1 MTAFSAADHQHMA
14 RALQLAARGL
24 NTASPNPRVGCVIVR
39 DGTIVGEGWH
49 ERSGEPHAEVH
60 ALRQAGE
67 LARGATAYVTLEP
80 CSHHGRTPPCADA
93 LIAAGVARVVAAMPD
108 PNPMVAGSGLALL
121 RAQGFEV
128 GVGLMET
135 QARDLNPG
143 FICRMERGRPWVR
156 TKIAASLDGGTA
168 LENGV
173 SKWITSD
180 AARNDVQRWRSRA
193 CAILTGIGTVLA
205 DNPRLNVRASDTVPG
220 VVPVET
226 VRQPLRVIVD
236 SSLRTPPT
244 ATILRDGGVLV
255 VCRDDSIPRA
265 MPLRAAGAEVLAL
278 PGAEGAVNLPALLAE
293 LARRGI
299 NELHVEAGAKLN
311 GELLRLRLI
320 DELLLYFAPTLLGAS
335 TRGMFD
341 FPALTDMAQRVDLD
355 ILALDRIGQ
364 DIRIRAR
371 PR

>member
-1 MTAFSAADHQHMA
+1 
-14 RALQLAARGL
+14 
-24 NTASPNPRVGCVIVR
+24 
-39 DGTIVGEGWH
+39 
-49 ERSGEPHAEVH
+49 
-60 ALRQAGE
+60 LRQAGE
-67 LARGATAYVTLEP
+67 LALGATAYVTLEP
-80 CSHHGRTPPCADA
+80 CSHYGRTPPCADA

-121 RAQGFEV
+121 RAQGIDV
-128 GVGLMET
+128 AVGLMET

-173 SKWITSD
+173 SQWITGE
-180 AARNDVQRWRSRA
+180 AARHDVQIWRARA

-205 DNPRLNVRASDTVPG
+205 DNPRLNVRAPEIDQGATSG
-220 VVPVET
+220 GAL
-226 VRQPLRVIVD
+226 RQPLRVIVD
-236 SSLRTPPT
+236 SSLRTPPA
-244 ATILRDGGVLV
+244 ATILQEGVVLV

-265 MPLRAAGAEVLAL
+265 IPLRAAGAELLAL
-278 PGAEGAVNLPALLAE
+278 PGAEGGVNLPALLAE

-311 GELLRLRLI
+311 GELLRRKLI
-320 DELLLYFAPTLLGAS
+320 DELLLFFAATLLGAS
-335 TRGMFD
+335 ARGMFD

-364 DIRIRAR
+364 DIRVRAR